1 MDNNHF
7 PTTHIQILDNKIL
20 YTIYENHT
28 TIKFEKDWELP
39 DSQQILLAC
48 SRSHHASHCL
58 IFQAHSYCFP
68 VKIYHEF
75 LVRTTLRN

>member
-1 MDNNHF
+1 M
-7 PTTHIQILDNKIL
+7 PL
-20 YTIYENHT
+20 
-28 TIKFEKDWELP
+28 KFEKGQALP

-75 LVRTTLRN
+75 LERNNS